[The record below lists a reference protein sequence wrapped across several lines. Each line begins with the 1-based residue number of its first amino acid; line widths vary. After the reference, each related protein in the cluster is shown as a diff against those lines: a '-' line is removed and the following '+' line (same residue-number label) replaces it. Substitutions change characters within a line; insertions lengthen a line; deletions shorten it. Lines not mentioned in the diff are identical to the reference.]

1 MKDSLGFTPRH
12 AFGIV
17 PATDCDTV
25 VMVSDDYPIHEYA
38 SGTVS
43 NQSGSITVSSD
54 PRPFTTTQLAVVVYI
69 NRPDSVPV
77 FRGPA
82 GTNFADL
89 TNWLST
95 LRAASLR
102 SFGDFLDA
110 LNTTEG
116 TISFP
121 NGMSMSNIV
130 TANSVPYS

>member
-89 TNWLST
+89 TNWPST
-95 LRAASLR
+95 LRAASLS

-130 TANSVPYS
+130 TANSVPDS